1 MDIGS
6 YGFRVYFLDL
16 RNFQIVRQFSYFS
29 RIRFPIVDVDVDV
42 EDEAG
47 SSFQRGVKN
56 KDVDGDAAEK

>member
-1 MDIGS
+1 MDAAEGEFIDE
-6 YGFRVYFLDL
+6 RVE
-16 RNFQIVRQFSYFS
+16 
-29 RIRFPIVDVDVDV
+29 VDVDVDV